1 MNRHHANF
9 LRRWWLLSYGRHEMV
24 QELSKIQRYVVCG
37 QVTKRPVFAF
47 ISSDIRP
54 NAALIVFPLADDY
67 SFGIL
72 QSNVHWSWFK
82 ARCSTLKGDFRYTS
96 NTVFDSFPWPQSP
109 TAANVRAIA
118 QSARELRNTRRHVMS
133 RNDWS
138 FRDLYRSLE
147 LPGENPVNTAHDRL
161 DAAVM
166 SAYGFSPSDDILER
180 ILELNHTVADKEA
193 LGEAVI
199 GPGLPPTVTNAD
211 DFFSDDA
218 IGISTP

>member
-1 MNRHHANF
+1 
-9 LRRWWLLSYGRHEMV
+9 
-24 QELSKIQRYVVCG
+24 
-37 QVTKRPVFAF
+37 
-47 ISSDIRP
+47 
-54 NAALIVFPLADDY
+54 
-67 SFGIL
+67 
-72 QSNVHWSWFK
+72 
-82 ARCSTLKGDFRYTS
+82 
-96 NTVFDSFPWPQSP
+96 
-109 TAANVRAIA
+109 
-118 QSARELRNTRRHVMS
+118 MS